1 MTETSAEP
9 SADQLA
15 KVYVKIRDKRRE
27 LEKQAAEL
35 KEQETTLALEML
47 EICKAQG
54 AQTIRTQYGTI
65 SRRTNKNYWTSDWD
79 SFFKFVKEHDAFSVM
94 FRRINSESMA
104 QFLEE
109 NPDLLPP
116 GLNADVTQT
125 VVITKR

>member
-1 MTETSAEP
+1 MSDTPAEH

-109 NPDLLPP
+109 NPDVLPP

>member
-1 MTETSAEP
+1 MTEASAEL

-15 KVYVKIRDKRRE
+15 KVFVKIRDKRRE

-35 KEQETTLALEML
+35 KEQENTIALEML
-47 EICKAQG
+47 EICKTQG

-79 SFFKFVKEHDAFSVM
+79 SFFKFIKEHDAFSLM
-94 FRRINSESMA
+94 YRRIKSDNMS
-104 QFLEE
+104 QFLDE
-109 NPDLLPP
+109 NPDVFPP
-116 GLNADVTQT
+116 GLNADITQT

>member
-1 MTETSAEP
+1 MSDTPAEH

-54 AQTIRTQYGTI
+54 AQTIRTAYGTI

>member
-1 MTETSAEP
+1 MSEP
-9 SADQLA
+9 TADQLA

-27 LEKQAAEL
+27 LEKQATEL
-35 KEQETTLALEML
+35 KEQEAALQSELL
-47 EICKAQG
+47 EICKQQG
-54 AQTIRTQYGTI
+54 AQTIRTEYGTV
-65 SRRTNKNYWTSDWD
+65 SRRTTKNYWTSDWE
-79 SFFKFVKEHDAFSVM
+79 SFANFIKEHDAFSLLQQ
-94 FRRINSESMA
+94 RINSTNMA

>member
-1 MTETSAEP
+1 MSEP
-9 SADQLA
+9 TADQLA
-15 KVYVKIRDKRRE
+15 KVYVKIRDRRRD

-35 KEQETTLALEML
+35 KEQESLITAELL
-47 EICKAQG
+47 EICKQQG
-54 AQTIRTQYGTI
+54 AQTIRTEYGTV
-65 SRRTNKNYWTSDWD
+65 SRRTTKNYWTSDWE
-79 SFFKFVKEHDAFSVM
+79 SFANFIKEHDAFSLLQQ
-94 FRRINSESMA
+94 RINSTNMA

>member
-1 MTETSAEP
+1 MTETSADP

-35 KEQETTLALEML
+35 KEQEATLALEML

-54 AQTIRTQYGTI
+54 AQTIRTAYGTI

>member
-1 MTETSAEP
+1 MSEQTTP

-15 KVYVKIRDKRRE
+15 KVYVKIRDKRRA
-27 LEKQAAEL
+27 LEKEAAEL
-35 KEQETTLALEML
+35 KEKENTIAAEML
-47 EICKAQG
+47 EICKEQG
-54 AQTIRTQYGTI
+54 AQTIRTEYGTI

-79 SFFKFVKEHDAFSVM
+79 SFFKFIKEHDAFALM
-94 FRRINSESMA
+94 YRRINSESMS

-109 NPDLLPP
+109 NPDVLPP